1 MRARATPEVGHS
13 ASALMLIRLPIRLPA
28 LVCVVLAA
36 GLLLVACHAS
46 VAAPNPPAGAYKS
59 ARFHFSVS
67 YPTGWQTATT
77 PPDQSSPA
85 VPLTLV
91 LTRSGDTAATGSV
104 SSFTITVFDLH
115 VGAVA
120 TPAALLKQQALAPNS
135 PLRPVTLAGQTAY
148 QDAPAR
154 RPLPG
159 GSNLTISHTDYY
171 LFTAAYEYQISVE
184 SVSGEHADAD
194 LASMLKSFTLLP

>member
-1 MRARATPEVGHS
+1 MRARATSGMGHC
-13 ASALMLIRLPIRLPA
+13 ARALTCLPA
-28 LVCVVLAA
+28 LACVALVV
-36 GLLLVACHAS
+36 GLLLLAACRTS
-46 VAAPNPPAGAYKS
+46 VVAPNPPAGAYKS
-59 ARFHFSVS
+59 AQFHFSVS
-67 YPTGWQTATT
+67 YPTGWQAAAT

-91 LTRSGDTAATGSV
+91 ITRSGDTAATGSV
-104 SSFTITVFDLH
+104 SSFTLTVFDLH
-115 VGAVA
+115 VGSVA
-120 TPAALLKQQALAPNS
+120 TPAAQLKQKALAPNS

-148 QDAPAR
+148 QDAPAQ

-159 GSNLTISHTDYY
+159 GANLTISHTDYY

-194 LASMLKSFTLLP
+194 LATILQSFALT